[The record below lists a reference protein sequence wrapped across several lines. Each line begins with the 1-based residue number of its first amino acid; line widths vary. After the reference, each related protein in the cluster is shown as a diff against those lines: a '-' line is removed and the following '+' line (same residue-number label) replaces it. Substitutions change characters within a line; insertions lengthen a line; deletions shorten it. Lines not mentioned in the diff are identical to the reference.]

1 MIGRQFAKDLTFLEK
16 FSIYK
21 IKDKQISIGKFF
33 NEIKD
38 YKFLN
43 LNLIKKS
50 LFTILTNIP
59 NAKNVRNNISKFQDI
74 DSLEEYFVDS
84 KIWN

>member
-1 MIGRQFAKDLTFLEK
+1 MTSKYQLINFLK
-16 FSIYK
+16 KLK
-21 IKDKQISIGKFF
+21 IT
-33 NEIKD
+33 NH
-38 YKFLN
+38 LN

-84 KIWN
+84 KIWI

>member
-16 FSIYK
+16 LSIYK

>member
-1 MIGRQFAKDLTFLEK
+1 MIGRQFVKDLTFLEK
-16 FSIYK
+16 LSICK
-21 IKDKQISIGKFF
+21 IQNKQTSINKFF
-33 NEIKD
+33 KEIKN

-74 DSLEEYFVDS
+74 DNLEEYFVDS